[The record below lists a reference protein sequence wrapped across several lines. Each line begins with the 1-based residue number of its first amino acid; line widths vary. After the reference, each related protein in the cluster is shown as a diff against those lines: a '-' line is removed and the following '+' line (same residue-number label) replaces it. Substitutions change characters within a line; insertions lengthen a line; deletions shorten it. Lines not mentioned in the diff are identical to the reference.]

1 MSEKWKHVSVGQCF
15 GIIIGSLILACV
27 AFVPLTFIY
36 AEKGGDVTGVNF
48 FYKGLPFVGEKSF
61 QDVTAKIAENAI
73 SYINGI
79 ANGSL
84 PEIVG
89 TILSYAFTY
98 NVYAYFGILAV
109 NVVAGL
115 LLLIIRAN
123 GLRKFFKFFS
133 VIFGIAMIFV
143 NITFLAEAVC
153 NFIIEIGKGT
163 PFNNIILI
171 SGVLPYIVLTLFSFI
186 LIFKQ
191 FGWFSDPYG
200 NAEIQSIIR
209 RETKSGYFDR

>member
-1 MSEKWKHVSVGQCF
+1 MSEKWKHVSVGQCI
-15 GIIIGSLILACV
+15 GIIIGSLILAGV
-27 AFVPLTFIY
+27 AFVPLTCI
-36 AEKGGDVTGVNF
+36 ADNSGNITGVNF
-48 FYKGLPFVGEKSF
+48 FYKGLPFIGVERF
-61 QDVTAKIAENAI
+61 QDVTAKIADN
-73 SYINGI
+73 SFLFINGI

-84 PEIVG
+84 PEIVV
-89 TILSYAFTY
+89 TILNYAFTY

-109 NVVAGL
+109 NVVAGI

-133 VIFGIAMIFV
+133 VIFGIVMIFV
-143 NITFLAEAVC
+143 NITFLAEAVS
-153 NFIIEIGKGT
+153 NFIIGMADKTTFI
-163 PFNNIILI
+163 NILLL

-209 RETKSGYFDR
+209 RETKNGYFDK